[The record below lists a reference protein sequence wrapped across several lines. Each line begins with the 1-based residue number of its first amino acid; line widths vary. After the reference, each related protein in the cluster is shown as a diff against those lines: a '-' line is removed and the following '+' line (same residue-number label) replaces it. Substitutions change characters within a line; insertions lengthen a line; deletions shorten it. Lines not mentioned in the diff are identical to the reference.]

1 MKPLSNDARLSQRD
15 APDAGLTLHNRL
27 PVGHRY
33 RLGLEG
39 ALRTALGDLSGPWHV
54 SVYAVGRILIHIDV
68 LAPGGSRWSLAVP
81 VPEGPQAEDIAETV
95 RVGCARLRPIEPALS
110 GSEGLGRGTLSPNP
124 PEGQLLLCRAP
135 EIGDPS
141 VAQPALQE
149 RA

>member
-1 MKPLSNDARLSQRD
+1 MSNAARLWERNAS
-15 APDAGLTLHNRL
+15 DAGLTLHNRL

-39 ALRTALGDLSGPWHV
+39 ALRSALRDLPAAWDV
-54 SVYAVGRILIHIDV
+54 SVYAVGRILIQVDV

-81 VPEGPQAEDIAETV
+81 VPEGPPAEDVAETV
-95 RVGCARLRPIEPALS
+95 RVGCARLRRIEPAAS
-110 GSEGLGRGTLSPNP
+110 GTEVVGGGTSSANA
-124 PEGQLLLCRAP
+124 PEGHPLLRGAP
-135 EIGDPS
+135 ETGGLS

>member
-1 MKPLSNDARLSQRD
+1 VTPLRNDARLSERD
-15 APDAGLTLHNRL
+15 ASDTGLTLHNRL

-33 RLGLEG
+33 RLSIEG
-39 ALRTALGDLSGPWHV
+39 ALRGALGDLSGRWEV
-54 SVYAVGRILIHIDV
+54 SVHAVGRILIQVDV

-95 RVGCARLRPIEPALS
+95 RAGCARLRRIEPALS
-110 GSEGLGRGTLSPNP
+110 GSEGVGRGTLSPNP
-124 PEGQLLLCRAP
+124 PEGHQLLCRTP
-135 EIGDPS
+135 EIGDRS

>member
-1 MKPLSNDARLSQRD
+1 MKPLKNEARASELNDPEA
-15 APDAGLTLHNRL
+15 ALTLHNRL

-39 ALRTALGDLSGPWHV
+39 ALRTALGDLSGPWDV
-54 SVYAVGRILIHIDV
+54 SLHAVGRILIQVDV

-95 RVGCARLRPIEPALS
+95 RVGCARLRRIEPALS
-110 GSEGLGRGTLSPNP
+110 GSEGVGGGTSSPNP
-124 PEGQLLLCRAP
+124 PEGHLLLRRAP
-135 EIGDPS
+135 EIGELS
-141 VAQPALQE
+141 VAQPASQE

>member
-1 MKPLSNDARLSQRD
+1 VKPLKNETSASELNDPKA
-15 APDAGLTLHNRL
+15 ALTLQNRL

-33 RLGLEG
+33 RFRLEG
-39 ALRTALGDLSGPWHV
+39 ALRAALADLSGPWDV
-54 SVYAVGRILIHIDV
+54 SMYAVGRILIHIDV

-110 GSEGLGRGTLSPNP
+110 ASEGVGRGTSSPNP
-124 PEGQLLLCRAP
+124 PDGHLLLCRTP

-141 VAQPALQE
+141 VAQSALQE